1 MSGSYAVIPWICTEN
16 NTTMRATTHEQKH
29 EHEHE
34 HEQRR
39 SAQ

>member
-1 MSGSYAVIPWICTEN
+1 MPGCYAFALWICTEN
-16 NTTMRATTHEQKH
+16 NTTMRATTHEH
-29 EHEHE
+29 EHK